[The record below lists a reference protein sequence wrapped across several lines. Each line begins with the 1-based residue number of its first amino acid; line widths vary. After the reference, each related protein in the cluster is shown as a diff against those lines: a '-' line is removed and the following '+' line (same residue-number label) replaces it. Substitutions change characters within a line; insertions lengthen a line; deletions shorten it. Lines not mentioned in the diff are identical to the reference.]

1 MFEKYTH
8 CVFVFVSVFA
18 MNFSSQY
25 KTKKKKM
32 KRKEC
37 PERLLVMGYQLRVK
51 KAQQKVSLILSFD
64 CIRYFDLF

>member
-1 MFEKYTH
+1 
-8 CVFVFVSVFA
+8 
-18 MNFSSQY
+18 
-25 KTKKKKM
+25 M